1 MKYIGP
7 FFRMNSLSIEEIKGQ
22 LFYLS
27 KEAIKIISLNSKCGI
42 TLSNRNS
49 KKSSSKNDINILND
63 FSPLVCVYKK
73 ASPIFIHNKT
83 SRSFDESSFKK
94 DILPATNAFMTLS
107 LLELNK
113 AYSKYTC
120 ENKTISSLKTLY
132 KNLCESQL
140 DFYCENLRN
149 SEGFFVEKKNTSDN
163 NSKTFNITDKNKKFN
178 FSDQAFMMDAY
189 YMYSV
194 NYPKDDISK
203 DYKSFSLEILQMFLD
218 FKEALYNLSF
228 TELCKIL
235 LALNIFFDISQNEDS
250 KILLIDLTDFLI
262 NKFDEKD
269 YFEDSIESCSL
280 FYIILLDSFK
290 HTDIKSFYEKA
301 EEIST
306 KLKDL
311 YDDEK
316 YIFINE
322 INKKEIKYSSLEIC
336 FYFLA
341 MLLSYKEKKSTIQD
355 RNMISNLYK
364 KYFINSPLVL
374 SWPDAPTL
382 DEMERYRG
390 LSLKSKDMLNETFFR
405 MPNSLSPTNTGIA
418 PIFSKNITYS
428 LKKNSFRSSKS
439 SFDSSKNIYLFF
451 MFIYY
456 LKDDVISYLMPNF
469 DEDDTSNEIEKS
481 PKSEI
486 EVEELPKLDI
496 SKEIEVK

>member
-94 DILPATNAFMTLS
+94 DILPSTNAFMTLS
-107 LLELNK
+107 LLELNN

-149 SEGFFVEKKNTSDN
+149 SEGFFVEKKNISDN

-194 NYPKDDISK
+194 NYPEDDISK
-203 DYKSFSLEILQMFLD
+203 DYKSFS
-218 FKEALYNLSF
+218 
-228 TELCKIL
+228 
-235 LALNIFFDISQNEDS
+235 
-250 KILLIDLTDFLI
+250 
-262 NKFDEKD
+262 
-269 YFEDSIESCSL
+269 
-280 FYIILLDSFK
+280 
-290 HTDIKSFYEKA
+290 
-301 EEIST
+301 
-306 KLKDL
+306 
-311 YDDEK
+311 
-316 YIFINE
+316 
-322 INKKEIKYSSLEIC
+322 
-336 FYFLA
+336 
-341 MLLSYKEKKSTIQD
+341 
-355 RNMISNLYK
+355 
-364 KYFINSPLVL
+364 
-374 SWPDAPTL
+374 
-382 DEMERYRG
+382 
-390 LSLKSKDMLNETFFR
+390 
-405 MPNSLSPTNTGIA
+405 
-418 PIFSKNITYS
+418 
-428 LKKNSFRSSKS
+428 
-439 SFDSSKNIYLFF
+439 
-451 MFIYY
+451 
-456 LKDDVISYLMPNF
+456 
-469 DEDDTSNEIEKS
+469 
-481 PKSEI
+481 
-486 EVEELPKLDI
+486 
-496 SKEIEVK
+496 

>member
-27 KEAIKIISLNSKCGI
+27 KEAMKIIALNSKCGI

-73 ASPIFIHNKT
+73 SSPTFVHNKT

-94 DILPATNAFMTLS
+94 DILPSTNAFMTLS

-113 AYSKYTC
+113 TYSNYTC
-120 ENKTISSLKTLY
+120 ENKNISSIKDIY

-140 DFYCENLRN
+140 NFYCENLRN
-149 SEGFFVEKKNTSDN
+149 SEGFFVEKKNVSDS
-163 NSKTFNITDKNKKFN
+163 NSKNFSVVDKNKKFN
-178 FSDQAFMMDAY
+178 FSDQAFMMIAY
-189 YMYSV
+189 YMYSI
-194 NYPKDDISK
+194 NYSEEDISK

-228 TELCKIL
+228 NELCKIL
-235 LALNIFFDISQNEDS
+235 LALNIFFDISKNEDS

-290 HTDIKSFYEKA
+290 HTDINNFYEKA
-301 EEIST
+301 EEILN
-306 KLKDL
+306 KLKSL

-316 YIFINE
+316 FIFITE
-322 INKKEIKYSSLEIC
+322 PNKKEIKYSSLEIC

-341 MLLSYKEKKSTIQD
+341 LLLSYKEKESTIQD

-364 KYFINSPLVL
+364 KYFINSSLVL
-374 SWPDAPTL
+374 SWPEAPTL
-382 DEMERYRG
+382 DEMERYRS

-405 MPNSLSPTNTGIA
+405 MPNSLSPNNTGIA
-418 PIFSKNITYS
+418 PIFSKSVTYS
-428 LKKNSFRSSKS
+428 LKKNSFRDSKA

-456 LKDDVISYLMPNF
+456 LKDDVMSYLFPESNK
-469 DEDDTSNEIEKS
+469 EDTANNIEETETKSDITEEITSENMN
-481 PKSEI
+481 
-486 EVEELPKLDI
+486 
-496 SKEIEVK
+496 KE